1 MTLLFQFVDNGF
13 QLKRIIEWFRNS
25 YKLLLL
31 YFLIIIAIEN
41 FLRSGI
47 LEKLSSLLQTCNG
60 VNFCLDNLN
69 AICKSIVDN
78 VVNLFLYIFE
88 FEFNIDIFKAI
99 CISIVDNVVS
109 SFLYIFILYFGSHK
123 IAEIKRK
130 NAYNKVSKQN
140 SNQKKETEKLF
151 YGKCKLNGNPNVID
165 VLLEYHS
172 ENERSYLYLIFK
184 GKGDDKKVDFLR
196 DIKGLGVGY
205 SYNIVQVFVS
215 TIDYHV
221 FIKTADQE
229 KIHLVFCDSNN
240 EVDKAMAFYEFM
252 MIIKHLLKNEKLNV
266 KIDFID
272 MREEVGPNVRID
284 PIYGIAEYL
293 S

>member
-31 YFLIIIAIEN
+31 YFFIIIAIEN

-78 VVNLFLYIFE
+78 VV
-88 FEFNIDIFKAI
+88 
-99 CISIVDNVVS
+99 SP
-109 SFLYIFILYFGSHK
+109 FLYIFILYFGSHK